1 MIYKGLINVAG
12 LGTMNDF
19 SSSGNTITI
28 RPLKPSTLYDQSTPQ
43 KKVSEIVLTYSD
55 TNPKYTM
62 DLTAGGTTTTV
73 TNNFGWT
80 FILSYID
87 TLSLVGGKMYGEM
100 IFDDEDDYEMVLEE
114 ELIYPN
120 TNLIITMTFN
130 SSKKTVSK
138 DVTIKEYILGKHT
151 NVITF
156 RTVDLQLKEYT
167 SLKPFNYVFIADLN
181 RYYYVKEV
189 RQLNEFAT
197 LTLTEDVLMS
207 WGDLIRSQAGFV
219 ERNENS
225 YDVDKIDDLVEYDF
239 DKSVLVTTI
248 TPTNDIYNKTATD
261 SLGGGYF
268 VLVTV

>member
-1 MIYKGLINVAG
+1 MTYKGLINVAG

-19 SSSGNTITI
+19 AQSGNTITI
-28 RPLKPSTLYDQSTPQ
+28 HPLKPSTLYDQSSPQ

-73 TNNFGWT
+73 TNNVGWM

-87 TLSLVGGKMYGEM
+87 LLSLVGGKMYGEM
-100 IFDDEDDYEMVLEE
+100 IFDDEDDYDMVLEE

-156 RTVDLQLKEYT
+156 RTVDLQLKEYMHT
-167 SLKPFNYVFIADLN
+167 PSTADPL
-181 RYYYVKEV
+181 RSAYT
-189 RQLNEFAT
+189 RSSHPSP
-197 LTLTEDVLMS
+197 S
-207 WGDLIRSQAGFV
+207 WTV
-219 ERNENS
+219 S
-225 YDVDKIDDLVEYDF
+225 YR
-239 DKSVLVTTI
+239 
-248 TPTNDIYNKTATD
+248 
-261 SLGGGYF
+261 
-268 VLVTV
+268 TVGS